1 MPSIMSSIF
10 KAIFFLNIIDFNN
23 VYATGHSLGKTASF
37 GHSSSSFGH
46 SCGIL
51 IPILDSECPPNIWS
65 INNPALL
72 PNCNN
77 INIGEL
83 CEGDGE
89 CGTSHFLNNC
99 ECGIFQCD
107 VYKKI
112 SFTSNN
118 ISYFPTDS
126 PSDLPSYYPT
136 DSPSDL
142 PSDSPSDS
150 PSDLPSD
157 FPTDLPSDFPT
168 DLPSDS
174 PSDLPSYYP
183 TDSPSDLPSDSPSD
197 SPSDLPSD
205 FPTDLPSDFPTDL
218 PSDLPSYY
226 PTDSPI
232 TDPCQIIDP
241 LILCPF
247 QTTFDNCTDI
257 ITRALCPYICSGC
270 VSVSIRNT
278 TAIPLVTGSI
288 SLINQTVSKNVN
300 NINQTNDSKSI
311 MLIVLITGSS
321 LLLLGILLL
330 VIIKLCQTKN
340 KVIRYEAET
349 QKLSNCIENTTYVGV
364 VLEDP
369 NYMYLPQTDFSCDN
383 LNQPTYEVTEE
394 HRYLQPTKTLYDD
407 LHP

>member
-10 KAIFFLNIIDFNN
+10 KALFFLNIIDFNN

-112 SFTSNN
+112 SITSNN
-118 ISYFPTDS
+118 ISYFPT
-126 PSDLPSYYPT
+126 
-136 DSPSDL
+136 
-142 PSDSPSDS
+142 
-150 PSDLPSD
+150 
-157 FPTDLPSDFPT
+157 
-168 DLPSDS
+168 DS